1 MSLNESD
8 PIAVLNGFATAS
20 AEAIREIVS
29 EIPAERFRQAVQMI
43 GNARSIAVAGE
54 LGASAVAACLG
65 DGLSQIGYR
74 CRQVQALEGG
84 SGRLVSELN
93 PGDLLI
99 AIGVGGEPGPL
110 TDVVAIARSRG
121 VGVLGIGFPPERGAA
136 GEADLALTIRAAGP
150 GSMQPLAPHFV
161 LAQSLL
167 LALSES

>member
-1 MSLNESD
+1 MSVNESD

-20 AEAIREIVS
+20 AEAIRDIVA
-29 EIPAERFRQAVQMI
+29 EIPAGRFRQAVQMI
-43 GNARSIAVAGE
+43 GNARFIAVAGE
-54 LGASAVAACLG
+54 LSASAVAACLG

-74 CRQVQALEGG
+74 CRQVHAIEGV

-99 AIGVGGEPGPL
+99 AVGVGAEPGSL

-121 VGVLGIGFPPERGAA
+121 VEVLGIGFPPEGGAV
-136 GEADLALTIRAAGP
+136 GDTDLALATRAASP
-150 GSMQPLAPHFV
+150 GSMQPLAAHFV

>member
-20 AEAIREIVS
+20 AEAIKEIVA

-43 GNARSIAVAGE
+43 GNARFIAVAGE
-54 LGASAVAACLG
+54 LSASAVAACLG

-74 CRQVQALEGG
+74 SYQVRSLEEGH
-84 SGRLVSELN
+84 GRLVSRLN

-99 AIGVGGEPGPL
+99 AISVGGEPGPL
-110 TDVVAIARSRG
+110 TDIVSIAKSRG
-121 VGVLGIGFPPERGAA
+121 VEVLGIGLPPERGTV
-136 GEADLALTIRAAGP
+136 GEADLSLTVPAAGP
-150 GSMQPLAPHFV
+150 DFVQPLAPHFV

-167 LALSES
+167 LALSDS